1 MVGKNPP
8 INGPNYDGYKSR
20 WGYFL
25 MGKPRW
31 VRLHD
36 GYKSMMS
43 IPRWAFVI
51 EKMCD
56 GQIADGEYP
65 GNPRKRKQTEL
76 RDALFFSFSYSFFF
90 FERVISK
97 SKVALNPEATLV
109 MVT

>member
-1 MVGKNPP
+1 
-8 INGPNYDGYKSR
+8 
-20 WGYFL
+20 

-56 GQIADGEYP
+56 GQIADGEYS
-65 GNPRKRKQTEL
+65 GNRESLLQKRKVQAHIGSQPL
-76 RDALFFSFSYSFFF
+76 CA
-90 FERVISK
+90 
-97 SKVALNPEATLV
+97 VAQEIQDY
-109 MVT
+109 

>member
-1 MVGKNPP
+1 MGKYMVGKNPP

-51 EKMCD
+51 EKICD
-56 GQIADGEYP
+56 GQIAQIADGERLWIYWVFF
-65 GNPRKRKQTEL
+65 PRIWKNI
-76 RDALFFSFSYSFFF
+76 S
-90 FERVISK
+90 RV
-97 SKVALNPEATLV
+97 
-109 MVT
+109 

>member
-1 MVGKNPP
+1 MLIFARNYVVPFLQVLFALKGYSLMGKYMVGKNPP

-43 IPRWAFVI
+43 IPQWAFVI

-65 GNPRKRKQTEL
+65 GNQSRGLLTFPGTI
-76 RDALFFSFSYSFFF
+76 F
-90 FERVISK
+90 
-97 SKVALNPEATLV
+97 
-109 MVT
+109 